1 MQLCQQVHQ
10 QQRSHRE
17 RRKVWQDQNRKQD
30 IKIPQSLT
38 SSNVH
43 NSDGVQQ
50 EQSCPH
56 EFRLYSLGGDYQND
70 LTPEVICKE
79 ENTKGTHKNRFL

>member
-17 RRKVWQDQNRKQD
+17 RWKIWQDQNWKQN

-43 NSDGVQQ
+43 NSYCLPQ
-50 EQSCPH
+50 EQSSPH
-56 EFRLYSLGGDYQND
+56 EFRLDSLGGDYQND
-70 LTPEVICKE
+70 LTLEVICKE
-79 ENTKGTHKNRFL
+79 ENT